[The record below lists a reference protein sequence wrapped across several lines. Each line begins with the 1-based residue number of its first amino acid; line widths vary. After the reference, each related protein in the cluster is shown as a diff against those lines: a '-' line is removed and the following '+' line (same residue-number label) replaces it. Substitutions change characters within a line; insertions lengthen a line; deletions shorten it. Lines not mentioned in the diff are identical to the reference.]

1 MTQTIITYEIDIAYS
16 YDEEDLPNLSMLT
29 TRNLKA
35 RIETVLEMSRK
46 DGHLGTKEITTDWI
60 EVL

>member
-16 YDEEDLPNLSMLT
+16 YDEKDLPNLSMLT

-46 DGHLGTKEITTDWI
+46 DGHLGTKEVTTDWI